1 MTTEQDYRVAV
12 AAYALG
18 GLEPQ
23 EASEL
28 EAHLDTCP
36 DCQRELAEFS
46 KTAAQLALVPPELL
60 AEALADDP
68 AVPAARIAAE
78 GSGPDDD
85 LVLQRTLRQVRAER
99 AGARRRRVL
108 AVAAALV
115 VLVAAPVITALA
127 VHRNGGSPVAAPP
140 AASTPAGQTVRASDP
155 ATGLAGVATLVAAPW
170 GTKLQAKFTGE
181 PRGEKC
187 RLFAVSTSGER
198 QVAANWTVTDAA
210 AAGAGTNLQGSVS
223 IPEKDV
229 AQLEVQTFGGR
240 RLLTMTV

>member
-1 MTTEQDYRVAV
+1 MEQDYRVAV

-36 DCQRELAEFS
+36 DCQRELFEFS
-46 KTAAQLALVPPELL
+46 ETAAQLALVPPELV
-60 AEALADDP
+60 AEAFGDDAALTHGDVAADD
-68 AVPAARIAAE
+68 
-78 GSGPDDD
+78 GD

-99 AGARRRRVL
+99 TGARRRRVL
-108 AVAAALV
+108 AIAAALV

-127 VHRNGGSPVAAPP
+127 EHGNGTRQAAAPP
-140 AASTPAGQTVRASDP
+140 PTAAAPAGHTVRASDP
-155 ATGLAGVATLVAAPW
+155 ATGLTGVATLVGAPW

-187 RLFAVSTSGER
+187 QLFVVSRTGER
-198 QVAANWTVTDAA
+198 EVAANWAVTAA
-210 AAGAGTNLQGSVS
+210 ETAAGTNLQGSVS
-223 IPEKDV
+223 IPVRDIAELD
-229 AQLEVQTFGGR
+229 VQTSTGR
-240 RLLTMTV
+240 HLLTMTV